1 MADTLVLEPIFLQKW
16 SDSTLSDLDFR
27 MMEWAMGWLD
37 TTECVAYKD
46 SIVLPDSVYKAR
58 LQALPCVVELPYNQI
73 VKSFILRYVQRGQKQ
88 VARMK
93 RMSEYYFPI
102 FEEALDRY
110 GLPYELELM
119 PVIES
124 ALNPQAHSHM
134 GAAGLWQFMP
144 ATGKRYG
151 LEINSLVDERMD
163 PVKSTDA
170 ACRFLKAMYDVF
182 QDWNLVIAAYN
193 CGSGNVS
200 KAIHR
205 AGGKRDFWSIYPYL
219 PRETR
224 SYLPIFIAANYAM
237 NYSDEHGICPAPLE
251 KIMLT
256 DTILTNRRLH
266 LEQVSTKLDIPLD
279 ELRRLNPQYTRDI
292 LPGGTAY
299 ALCLPSEKAGLFIEQ
314 QDSIYAHKADQLI
327 NNRRAEI
334 DMAKVTDISG
344 AYRVNGVTYYT
355 IKNGDTLGGIAKKFH
370 CSVKQLKAWNGL
382 QSDNIRAGR
391 KLKIY
396 K

>member
-1 MADTLVLEPIFLQKW
+1 
-16 SDSTLSDLDFR
+16 
-27 MMEWAMGWLD
+27 
-37 TTECVAYKD
+37 
-46 SIVLPDSVYKAR
+46 
-58 LQALPCVVELPYNQI
+58 
-73 VKSFILRYVQRGQKQ
+73 
-88 VARMK
+88 
-93 RMSEYYFPI
+93 
-102 FEEALDRY
+102 
-110 GLPYELELM
+110 
-119 PVIES
+119 
-124 ALNPQAHSHM
+124 
-134 GAAGLWQFMP
+134 
-144 ATGKRYG
+144 
-151 LEINSLVDERMD
+151 
-163 PVKSTDA
+163 
-170 ACRFLKAMYDVF
+170 
-182 QDWNLVIAAYN
+182 
-193 CGSGNVS
+193 
-200 KAIHR
+200 
-205 AGGKRDFWSIYPYL
+205 
-219 PRETR
+219 
-224 SYLPIFIAANYAM
+224 M

-266 LEQVSTKLDIPLD
+266 LEQVSTKLEIPLD

-292 LPGGTAY
+292 LPGGTTY

-382 QSDNIRAGR
+382 KNDNIRAGR